1 MRQSTF
7 VLALALLAQTAGAQA
22 AAPAAAA
29 ARVSAPI
36 TGVSYTLTMNRMT
49 GARHV
54 LDVTMSFTSVGATPV
69 LLSLPAWTPGAYEI
83 SNFAKGVTSFTPTS
97 GGKPLVW
104 DKIDYD
110 TWQIRTGG
118 AKPVEVRFT
127 YISDSL
133 DTAKTWVQPD
143 FALINGTTV
152 FLYPEGRPAQF
163 SAAVSIVTEPGWK
176 VATGMKRNATGT
188 YGATNYHDLVDM
200 PFFVGAFDV
209 DSAEISGKWTR
220 FATYPAGSISGA
232 TRAEAW
238 TQLKKVIPPQVAIF
252 GSAPWDTYTVMQIV
266 DSTFAGASGLEHQN
280 SHVDILSPPF
290 VGSDFQPSLYAHEVF
305 HAWNV
310 KRLRPSEL
318 WPYVYDRARPTTLLW
333 MSEGITDYYADIA
346 LVRGGVLNDSGFFA
360 TTAGKINEVASAPPT
375 ALEDASL
382 STWVHPSDGT
392 GYIYYPKGSLVGFIL
407 DIMIRDASDNASSLD
422 AVMKALYQG
431 TYAVGRGFT
440 AADFWREASK
450 AAKGKS
456 FADVNA
462 KYIDGREPFAWDQ
475 ILPLAGLKAVQARV
489 PRLGVFTQ
497 GDATGVVIT
506 QVDPTGAAASAG
518 VQAGDILLSVGDIPV
533 EDALFGEKFRAK
545 YATAAEGSPLAIRI
559 RRAGQERTMQA
570 QLRFAPGQVELQI
583 DPNASAKAVR
593 IRNGILGR

>member
-1 MRQSTF
+1 MRQSPL
-7 VLALALLAQTAGAQA
+7 VLALAFVAQTAGAQA
-22 AAPAAAA
+22 AAPAAA
-29 ARVSAPI
+29 RVSAPI
-36 TGVSYTLTMNRMT
+36 TGVTYTVTMNRVT

-54 LDVTMSFTSVGATPV
+54 LDVMMSFTSVGPTPV

-83 SNFAKGVTSFTPTS
+83 SNFAKGVTGFTPTS

-163 SAAVSIVTEPGWK
+163 SATVSIVTEPGWK
-176 VATGMKRNATGT
+176 VATGMKRNAAGT
-188 YGATNYHDLVDM
+188 YGAANYHDLVDM

-333 MSEGITDYYADIA
+333 VSEGITDYYADIA

-431 TYAVGRGFT
+431 TFAVGRGFT

-489 PRLGVFTQ
+489 PRLGVYTQ

-518 VQAGDILLSVGDIPV
+518 VQAGDVLLSVGDIPV

-545 YATAAEGSPLAIRI
+545 YATAAEGSPLPIRI
-559 RRAGQERTMQA
+559 RRAGQERTVQA
-570 QLRFAPGQVELQI
+570 QLRFAPGQVELQV
-583 DPNASAKAVR
+583 DPNASPKAVR